1 MKQVLITLIIVIVA
15 AITIGTLVWRNSN
28 TIDKDESVETI
39 QNEITSDTI
48 DNYSIEDYLQFRND
62 MRQQQEAEQIFLN
75 MPDVVLID
83 ILLQH
88 GTELSPYDIGEIYKN
103 YPDIYNEVQS
113 GARSQ
118 RYLDSINNKN

>member
-1 MKQVLITLIIVIVA
+1 MKQVIITLIIVIAA

-28 TIDKDESVETI
+28 TTDKDESVEII
-39 QNEITSDTI
+39 QNEIVSDTVE
-48 DNYSIEDYLQFRND
+48 NHSIEDYLQFRNG
-62 MRQQQEAEQIFLN
+62 MKQQQEAEQIFLN

-88 GTELSPYDIGEIYKN
+88 GTELSPYDIGEIYMN
-103 YPDIYNEVQS
+103 YPDTYNEVQS

-118 RYLDSINNKN
+118 RYLDSINNQN

>member
-1 MKQVLITLIIVIVA
+1 MKQVIITLIIVIAV

-28 TIDKDESVETI
+28 TTNKDESVETI
-39 QNEITSDTI
+39 QNEIISDTVE
-48 DNYSIEDYLQFRND
+48 NHSIEDYLQFRND
-62 MRQQQEAEQIFLN
+62 MKQQQEAEQIFLN

-88 GTELSPYDIGEIYKN
+88 GTELSPYDIGEIYRN
-103 YPDIYNEVQS
+103 YPDTYNELES

-118 RYLDSINNKN
+118 RYLDSINNQN